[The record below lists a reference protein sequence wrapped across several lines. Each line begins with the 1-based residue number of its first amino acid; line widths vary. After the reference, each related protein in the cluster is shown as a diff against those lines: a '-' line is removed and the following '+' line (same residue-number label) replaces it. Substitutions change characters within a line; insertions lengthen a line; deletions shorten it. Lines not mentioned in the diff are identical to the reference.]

1 MTAPVLATPPIAAP
15 AEAAAMVPA
24 PPAGAVL
31 LALLAAARP
40 RQWMKNAFGLAP
52 LIFSGEF
59 RDAGSVIVA
68 VTAAFAFTL
77 MAAGT
82 YFLNDLADRDHDR
95 EHPKK
100 RARPIASGRVSTA
113 LAAGTASALATGGLA
128 LGLAINATTMVILGA
143 YWMLQLVYTTRFKKE
158 AILDVLC
165 IAMGFVFRVLAG
177 AAAIQVDPSS
187 WMVICT
193 LFLATFLGFGK
204 RAGEVVRLAGGD
216 GGVTRPVLI
225 AYHDRLLTSLLSI
238 TCSLTLMS
246 YSLYTVTHAPS
257 SPLLAATV
265 PVVAYALFRYLLLA
279 LRASEGQE
287 AENPETLLLRDRN
300 LIIAGLAWGALSIA
314 AIALQG

>member
-1 MTAPVLATPPIAAP
+1 MTVPVLPTPTTAAGQEATSEPTSS
-15 AEAAAMVPA
+15 
-24 PPAGAVL
+24 AGSVV

-40 RQWMKNAFGLAP
+40 RQWMKNAFVLAP
-52 LIFSGEF
+52 LIFSGKF
-59 RDAGSVIVA
+59 RDAGSVIAA

-82 YFLNDLADRDHDR
+82 YFLNDLADREHDR

-100 RARPIASGRVSTA
+100 RTRPIASGRVSTA
-113 LAAGTASALATGGLA
+113 IAAGTAAVLATGGLA
-128 LGLAINATTMVILGA
+128 VGLVINATTMVILGA
-143 YWMLQLVYTTRFKKE
+143 YWMLQLAYTTRFKKE

-165 IAMGFVFRVLAG
+165 IAMGFVLRVLAG
-177 AAAIQVDPSS
+177 AAAIEVDPSS
-187 WMVICT
+187 WLLICT

-216 GGVTRPVLI
+216 GKVTRPVLI

-246 YSLYTVTHAPS
+246 YALYIVTHVPA

-279 LRASEGQE
+279 LRASDGQD
-287 AENPETLLLRDRN
+287 AENPETLLLRDKY
-300 LIIAGLAWGALSIA
+300 LIIAGLVWGALSIA
-314 AIALQG
+314 AMAMAR